1 MLVARPAMIR
11 FEVLPQLSYSTCVSK
26 QSLHSAGAPM
36 KPAIIRITSMFF
48 AFALLLAGPAAAV
61 DAPNVQVLLSKPG
74 SVRLMVS
81 AGASG
86 APAGFTVDRMT
97 QADYNALGGWATAL
111 ASSRVMSSFE
121 GRPTFNTEGTA
132 DDYRLAAGEGIEV
145 ELGQLFDETGV
156 GATDYEE
163 LDAST
168 GYVFRIRA
176 NNVLGGQPSPY
187 TETMSVTSAGLAQNC
202 TFTQGYWKN
211 HTEAWPVAGLTLGT
225 VNYTAAQ
232 LLAILQQPAQGN
244 KLTILAHQLIAAK
257 LNLNNGASPA
267 SISATIAAADAL
279 IGGLVVSPI
288 GAGSLPTNPAT
299 GYANSLDDFNNG
311 LIGPGHCG
319 SVPATASTWGT
330 VKAIYRQ

>member
-1 MLVARPAMIR
+1 
-11 FEVLPQLSYSTCVSK
+11 
-26 QSLHSAGAPM
+26 M
-36 KPAIIRITSMFF
+36 KPAIIRVTSFLF
-48 AFALLLAGPAAAV
+48 TFVILLAGPAAAV
-61 DAPNVQVLLSKPG
+61 DAPVVTVLLSKPG

-86 APAGFTVDRMT
+86 APAGFTIDRMS
-97 QADYNALGGWATAL
+97 QGDYDAFGGWATSIAT
-111 ASSRVMSSFE
+111 SRVMSSFE
-121 GRPTFNTEGTA
+121 GRPTFNIEGTA

-168 GYVFRIRA
+168 SYVFRIRA
-176 NNVLGGQPSPY
+176 NNLSGGQPSPY

-202 TFTQGYWKN
+202 TYTQGYWKN
-211 HTEAWPVAGLTLGT
+211 HTEVWPTGSLMIGT
-225 VNYTAAQ
+225 VNYSAAQ
-232 LLAILQQPAQGN
+232 LLAIFQQPAQGN

-257 LNLNNGASPA
+257 LNLANGANPV
-267 SISATIAAADAL
+267 SIAATIAAAEAL
-279 IGGLVVSPI
+279 IGGLVIAPI
-288 GAGSLPTNPAT
+288 GNGSLPTNPAT
-299 GYANSLDDFNNG
+299 GYANTLDDFNNG

-330 VKAIYRQ
+330 VKAIYHH